1 MRLYRLGDEGA
12 PVRDIQNRLEA
23 LGHDASPDVKGL
35 FGEGTER
42 AVISFQ
48 KAKGLDADGIVGP
61 DTWRSLYEAGYRL
74 GDRLIFMRRPMIR
87 GEDVSELQS
96 RLNSLGFDA
105 GKVDG
110 IYGPDTEKAV
120 IEFQYNRN
128 LAEDGRVGPEV
139 VTEVQ
144 LVSRGDPKE
153 GRDSIREREWL
164 RLLPPTLAGT
174 RVYLDPGCRDE
185 DESARAWEAATN
197 AATAIQEAG
206 GIPLLSRSQDT
217 TLPER
222 VRVRRA
228 NRLGSDIIIALRM
241 SRSDED
247 SVFYFGSE
255 HSTSAAGEEL
265 AQAVAAAV
273 GGRVEARASSILKET
288 RAPTAVISHTRLD
301 AKVGLAVVQGLDLF
315 FRSAA
320 SRRGSADGESGGPA
334 PAG

>member
-1 MRLYRLGDEGA
+1 MRLYHVGDEGA

-23 LGHDASPDVKGL
+23 LGHDCTPDVKGL
-35 FGEGTER
+35 FGRGTKM
-42 AVISFQ
+42 AVLSFQ

-74 GDRLIFMRRPMIR
+74 GDRLVFMRRPMIR

-110 IYGPDTEKAV
+110 IFGPDTERAV
-120 IEFQYNRN
+120 TEFQQNRN

-139 VTEVQ
+139 VTEIE

-153 GRDSIREREWL
+153 GRDAIREREWL

-174 RVYLDPGCRDE
+174 RVYLDPGCRDDE
-185 DESARAWEAATN
+185 ESARAWEAATN
-197 AATAIQEAG
+197 AATAIKGSG

-228 NRLGSDIIIALRM
+228 NRLGSDIIVAFRV
-241 SRSDED
+241 SREDED

-255 HSTSAAGEEL
+255 HSSSAAGEEL
-265 AQAVAAAV
+265 ARAIASAM

-288 RAPTAVISHTRLD
+288 RAPTAVIAHTDLGT
-301 AKVGLAVVQGLDLF
+301 KVGVVVAQGLDLF

-320 SRRGSADGESGGPA
+320 SRRAEQNMGGTK
-334 PAG
+334 